1 MKRIVLVVLFLFCAA
16 LSSCRNQQHAI
27 KVEYMAEPC
36 LIPTASGKWKLCD
49 NMIIHIDNTY
59 HAVPRGFKTD
69 LASIPR
75 PLWWLYSPTD
85 FDSIASA
92 VLHDWHYCCA
102 PNVTRLQ
109 ADEVFY
115 YGLIAQGMP
124 KARASLYY
132 YGVRSWGW
140 LFYTGGIGLA
150 QHLDEFD
157 RNELQGVYE
166 DVNYKVG

>member
-1 MKRIVLVVLFLFCAA
+1 MKHFFSVVLFIL
-16 LSSCRNQQHAI
+16 LSSCQSQQNDMQ
-27 KVEYMAEPC
+27 VEYATEPC
-36 LIPTASGKWKLCD
+36 LIPVSNGKWKLCD
-49 NMIIHIDNTY
+49 NLIIHIDNTY

-92 VLHDWHYCCA
+92 VLHDWHYCCSTE
-102 PNVTRLQ
+102 VTRQQ
-109 ADEVFY
+109 ADLVFY
-115 YGLIAQGMP
+115 YGLRAQGMP

-140 LFYTGGIGLA
+140 LFYTRGEGLA
-150 QHLDEFD
+150 QHLAEFD
-157 RNELQGVYE
+157 KNELQGVYD
-166 DVNYKVG
+166 DVNYRLG